1 MVASRELL
9 LTIASII
16 VGLAAGAL
24 VLAAGGAN
32 PLKGIYV
39 LLTSFTYYPEILLV
53 GASVTMLTGLA
64 FAIPL
69 RVGFFNIGG
78 EGQLYAGAITA
89 LIVSLA
95 IPYTPLPGLLAG
107 FMAGA
112 FLGFVAGFL
121 RVRLGV
127 NEVLSTIMLNW
138 AVYWAATY
146 LVIDVLADPV
156 YPHLTKQ
163 VPETARIPWI
173 PPGLMGPLSQILPGG
188 MPTIPFISLL
198 VAIIVWAVMYFT
210 VPGLRYR
217 FVGAN
222 EYAALSRGVNVD
234 IVKLAS
240 MAVAGGLAGIAGAL
254 LLLGYSYR
262 IDTGLS
268 GLAGYGFEGIG
279 AALIGRNHPLGVVAA
294 SVFLGELAAG
304 SERIQVEANV
314 PAELAEVVSGAIIF
328 VLAALSGL
336 KYVAPRLL
344 GVRAEG

>member
-9 LTIASII
+9 LTITSILM
-16 VGLAAGAL
+16 GLAAGAL
-24 VLAAGGAN
+24 VLAAGGAD
-32 PLKGIYV
+32 PFKGVYV

-89 LIVSLA
+89 LIVSLT
-95 IPYTPLPGLLAG
+95 IPYTPFPALFAG
-107 FMAGA
+107 FIAGA

-138 AVYWAATY
+138 AVYWTATY
-146 LVIDVLADPV
+146 LVIDILADPI
-156 YPHLTKQ
+156 YPHLTRQ
-163 VPETARIPWI
+163 VPEAARIPWI
-173 PPGLMGPLSQILPGG
+173 PQQLLGPLSQALPGG
-188 MPTIPFISLL
+188 MPTIPFISLVVVL
-198 VAIIVWAVMYFT
+198 LVWAVMYFT

-222 EYAALSRGVNVD
+222 EYAALSRGVNID
-234 IVKLAS
+234 FVKLTS
-240 MAVAGGLAGIAGAL
+240 MAVAGGLAGLAGAL

-294 SVFLGELAAG
+294 SIFLGELAAG

-336 KYVAPRLL
+336 RYVAPRLL

>member
-1 MVASRELL
+1 MAASRELL
-9 LTIASII
+9 LTLASIL

-24 VLAAGGAN
+24 VLAAGGAD

-53 GASVTMLTGLA
+53 GASITMLTGLA

-78 EGQLYAGAITA
+78 EGQLYAGAI
-89 LIVSLA
+89 VSLMVSLVA
-95 IPYTPLPGLLAG
+95 PYTPFPGLLAG
-107 FMAGA
+107 FTAGA
-112 FLGFVAGFL
+112 ILGFIAGFL

-138 AVYWAATY
+138 AIYWTSTY
-146 LVIDVLADPV
+146 LVIDVLADPI
-156 YPHLTKQ
+156 YPHLTRQ
-163 VPETARIPWI
+163 VPEAARIPWI
-173 PPGLMGPLSQILPGG
+173 PSSLLGPLSEVLPGG
-188 MPTIPFISLL
+188 VPIIPFISIA
-198 VAIIVWAVMYFT
+198 VALAAWAAMYLT

-234 IVKLAS
+234 YVKLAS
-240 MAVAGGLAGIAGAL
+240 MTVAGGLSGLAGAL
-254 LLLGYSYR
+254 LILGYSYR
-262 IDTGLS
+262 VDTGLS

-279 AALIGRNHPLGVVAA
+279 AALIGRNHPLGIIAA

-344 GVRAEG
+344 GVKSEG